1 VNRRTR
7 RGVLALAGAG
17 VAALAG
23 CAGDAGG
30 PDGTDEGGADATDGG
45 GDAGSGETATG
56 DGTASSLPD
65 GVYVQRFRETMAM
78 QGTASGGPYRVAF
91 MYAAPHVFW
100 QISGSETTETPR
112 SGAIHG
118 MAVPWHPD
126 TGQVVPETGLTLEI
140 TRDGDLVSEEVIY
153 PMLSQRMG
161 YHYGGNFPLD
171 GDGEYTARITV
182 GAVPDAVRLTG
193 AYEGL
198 FREPVTVEV
207 PFAFDAEQR
216 RKVQSE
222 KLDAY
227 GEPGAAKPM
236 DMEMV
241 PRATALQPADLPG
254 DVLGSTTTDGAR
266 FVAAVLREGADRFGG
281 APYLYASARTRY
293 NGLVLPA
300 MRVEA
305 TVARGGSTAFE
316 GTLTRTFDPE
326 VGYHYGTTLKAVEP
340 GDEVTLAP
348 TVPPQ
353 VARHEGYERA
363 FLRMEPTTVTV

>member
-1 VNRRTR
+1 VNRRGPTR
-7 RGVLALAGAG
+7 RRFLALAGAG
-17 VAALAG
+17 TAALAG
-23 CAGDAGG
+23 CTGDS
-30 PDGTDEGGADATDGG
+30 GG
-45 GDAGSGETATG
+45 GGGSGGGTTG
-56 DGTASSLPD
+56 SGSGSGSASGGGGGTAGSLPD
-65 GVYVQRFRETMAM
+65 GIYVQRYRESMAM
-78 QGTASGGPYRVAF
+78 QGTAGGGPYRVAF

-100 QISGSETTETPR
+100 QISGTETTETPR

-126 TGQVVPETGLTLEI
+126 TGRVVPETGLTLEI
-140 TRDGDLVSEEVIY
+140 SRGGDLVSQEVIY

-207 PFAFDAEQR
+207 PFVFNAEQR

-222 KLDAY
+222 ELDAY
-227 GEPGAAKPM
+227 GEPGAVKPM
-236 DMEMV
+236 AMEMV
-241 PRATALQPADLPG
+241 PQATPPAADALPG
-254 DVLGSTTTDGAR
+254 EVLGSPTIDGAR
-266 FVAAVLREGADRFGG
+266 FVTAVLRDGADRFGG
-281 APYLYASARTRY
+281 VPYLYTSARTRY
-293 NGLVLPA
+293 NGTVLPA

-316 GTLTRTFDPE
+316 GALTRTFDPE
-326 VGYHYGTTLKAVEP
+326 LGYHYGTALDALES
-340 GDEVTLAP
+340 GDEVTLSP

-363 FLRMEPTTVTV
+363 FLEMESTAVSV